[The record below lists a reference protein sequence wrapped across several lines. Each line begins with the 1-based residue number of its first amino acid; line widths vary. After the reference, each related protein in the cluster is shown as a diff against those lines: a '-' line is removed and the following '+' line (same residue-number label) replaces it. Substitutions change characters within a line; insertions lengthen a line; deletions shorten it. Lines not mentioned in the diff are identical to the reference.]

1 VWYCVTTDASL
12 LSASGAASSTLTVGP
27 GRTISRH
34 TVVLAPGVCTAGASG
49 GRNWYNVM
57 YSSSY
62 STRWLC
68 CCYVLSSGGN
78 LVVIVL
84 NGCMWIYFVMDIVVE
99 ILKAPEV
106 VLLLVAR

>member
-1 VWYCVTTDASL
+1 MWYCVTTDASL

-34 TVVLAPGVCTAGASG
+34 TVGLAPGVCTAGASG

-62 STRWLC
+62 STLWLC
-68 CCYVLSSGGN
+68 CCYVVGTLA
-78 LVVIVL
+78 VIVL
-84 NGCMWIYFVMDIVVE
+84 NGCMWKYFVMDIVVE
-99 ILKAPEV
+99 ILKSSEV